1 MKKLKIILIILFFSC
16 RVFGQDTT
24 SIEKPDTLLVK
35 KTNHLT
41 DKSLYR
47 TIVDKGIKYPEIAFS
62 QALFESAHFK
72 SNLYRINKNL
82 YGMTITQKRPTNAVG
97 RRHGYLVYN
106 DWTDSVEDYK
116 TWQDNLPDNVLQ
128 SRQSYYHY
136 LQRTYSETHTYT
148 KKIKGIVKYYQN
160 VFSD

>member
-16 RVFGQDTT
+16 RVFGQDTA
-24 SIEKPDTLLVK
+24 SIKKPDTLLVT

-72 SNLYRINKNL
+72 SNLAKINKNL
-82 YGMTITQKRPTNAVG
+82 FGMTVTQKRIAVG
-97 RRHGYLVYN
+97 KRHGYLVYN
-106 DWTDSVEDYK
+106 GWTDSVEDYK
-116 TWQDNLPDNVLQ
+116 IWQESLPDNALKT
-128 SRQSYYHY
+128 RTAFYNY
-136 LQRTYSETHTYT
+136 LQKKYSVNNTYA
-148 KKIKGIVKYYQN
+148 KKIKGIVKYYKN